1 MLPRTILSAVLVVVA
16 APAALAQPAGDVATE
31 TTDAAIDAPAEPSP
45 VLGYGA
51 MPGGL
56 LTAAATGLPAGQV
69 GAVSLAAFGFRD
81 DLLADGHRYIRGSGS
96 LAVAYAPI
104 PLLTVGLTI
113 DGRYDRHSGSPADGE
128 DGYVGDPR
136 LLLRL
141 ARPVGAITL
150 GAQLGVWLPG
160 KDAPSVAFS
169 ATTVDLRVLGDVA
182 LGPATLSVNAGF
194 RLDRS
199 SESIEDPGALN
210 QGDQVSLGVSEFNAV
225 LGSAMISMPLGPVFA
240 SLEGGTDFF
249 LGDAAPDPTLR
260 GSFSAGFR
268 LSPRAALLA
277 YAQVA
282 KVASPEMA
290 NPVPLIVY
298 DPMLNFGIG
307 IGGRFGGGSGAA
319 KKPYVV
325 TDNETDK
332 PIAVA
337 KVATVSGTVLD
348 DTGVPVVGAQVTVET
363 EKKTGTAVTDAAGK
377 YRVGGLPPGPAKIS
391 ITVAGKKPQEL
402 TLTLVDGANPAPQ
415 VQLDPE
421 LPPGELRGNVRSRA
435 GGRAIANA
443 KISVTPG
450 DFTATSAADGTF
462 AITVPP
468 GKYTMTTTADGFAPQ
483 VIEAVVDQEGVTVKF
498 INLDKQK

>member
-169 ATTVDLRVLGDVA
+169 ATTRRPARPRRRRPRPRHPLGQRRLPPRPQLRVDRRPRRAEPGRSGVARRQRVQRGARLGDDLDAV
-182 LGPATLSVNAGF
+182 GPGL
-194 RLDRS
+194 RLPRGGHRLLPRRRRSRSDLARLVLPPASASRRAPRCWPTPRSPRWPAPRWRTRCRS
-199 SESIEDPGALN
+199 SSTI
-210 QGDQVSLGVSEFNAV
+210 
-225 LGSAMISMPLGPVFA
+225 
-240 SLEGGTDFF
+240 
-249 LGDAAPDPTLR
+249 R
-260 GSFSAGFR
+260 C
-268 LSPRAALLA
+268 
-277 YAQVA
+277 
-282 KVASPEMA
+282 
-290 NPVPLIVY
+290 
-298 DPMLNFGIG
+298 
-307 IGGRFGGGSGAA
+307 
-319 KKPYVV
+319 
-325 TDNETDK
+325 
-332 PIAVA
+332 
-337 KVATVSGTVLD
+337 
-348 DTGVPVVGAQVTVET
+348 
-363 EKKTGTAVTDAAGK
+363 
-377 YRVGGLPPGPAKIS
+377 
-391 ITVAGKKPQEL
+391 
-402 TLTLVDGANPAPQ
+402 
-415 VQLDPE
+415 
-421 LPPGELRGNVRSRA
+421 
-435 GGRAIANA
+435 
-443 KISVTPG
+443 
-450 DFTATSAADGTF
+450 
-462 AITVPP
+462 
-468 GKYTMTTTADGFAPQ
+468 
-483 VIEAVVDQEGVTVKF
+483 
-498 INLDKQK
+498 